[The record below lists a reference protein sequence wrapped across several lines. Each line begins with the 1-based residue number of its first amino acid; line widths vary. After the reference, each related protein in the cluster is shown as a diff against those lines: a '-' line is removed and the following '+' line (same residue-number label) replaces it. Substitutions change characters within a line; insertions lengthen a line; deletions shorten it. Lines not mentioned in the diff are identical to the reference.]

1 MNLKDYQ
8 QRIQAIRHIIAPKDT
23 RSSFTGL
30 ADKLSKLSI
39 NGAQWKPLQIGNLQ
53 VENPIVQGGMGVGIS
68 LSSLA
73 AAVANKGGIGV
84 IAANA
89 IGMIDKDYFKDGKA
103 ANIRALRSEIR
114 KARAKSDGVIGVNI
128 MVALND
134 FQDLLN
140 VCIEEKADIVFMGAG
155 LPVKNIPLE
164 AMREAGIKA
173 VPIVSSARAA
183 GLIFKMWK
191 QLYKDVPDA
200 VVFEGPKAGGHLG
213 FTAEQLDE
221 AEYQLEYIVPS
232 IVETLKPFEE
242 DFNRNIPVIA
252 GGGIYTGEDI
262 AKAMKA
268 GASAV
273 QIGTRFAAT
282 VECDADEAF
291 KQALVDCTQE
301 DIGLIKSPVG
311 MPGRAIRNNF
321 IKDSEAGKR
330 PSFSC
335 AWQCLSSCKAEG
347 AQYCISMALNQ
358 SRRGKL
364 NQGFVFA
371 GSNAYRIKE
380 IRTVASLFTHW
391 KEEYAAALREGQSA
405 LLERVQEKVRGLKEQ
420 YERAG
425 SQSLKDLRAAY
436 ERVLMELFQL
446 NGAR

>member
-8 QRIQAIRHIIAPKDT
+8 QRIQAIKHIIAPKGAKA
-23 RSSFTGL
+23 SFTGL
-30 ADKLSKLSI
+30 GEKLSKLSI
-39 NGAQWKPLQIGNLQ
+39 NGAQWKPLQIGNLR
-53 VENPIVQGGMGVGIS
+53 VKNPIVQGGMGVGIS

-73 AAVANKGGIGV
+73 AAVANQGGIGV

-114 KARAKSDGVIGVNI
+114 KARTMTDGVIGVNI

-164 AMREAGIKA
+164 AMREAGVKA

-221 AEYQLEYIVPS
+221 PEYQLEYIVPS
-232 IVETLKPFEE
+232 IVETLKPFEA

-262 AKAMKA
+262 VNAMKA

-273 QIGTRFAAT
+273 QIGTLFAAS

-311 MPGRAIRNNF
+311 MPGRAIRNSF

-380 IRTVASLFTHW
+380 IKTVASLFTQW

-405 LLERVQEKVRGLKEQ
+405 LLERVLEKVRGLKEQ